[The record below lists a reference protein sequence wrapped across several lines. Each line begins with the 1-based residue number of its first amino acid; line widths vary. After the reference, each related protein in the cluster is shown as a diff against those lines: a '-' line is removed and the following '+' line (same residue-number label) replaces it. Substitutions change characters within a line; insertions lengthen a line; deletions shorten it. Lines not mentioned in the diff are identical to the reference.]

1 MCSTVRKKT
10 FEYGNRYS
18 VSKNLNNQIID
29 IIEYH
34 FSNYQFG
41 LFADNSST
49 LL

>member
-34 FSNYQFG
+34 FLDDQFG